1 MISYYI
7 VRHGQTLLN
16 FLDKAQGWTDS
27 PLTDIGKQTAISVG
41 NKLVGINFDA
51 VFASDMLRSIQ
62 TAELILQAS
71 GNASIPIQK
80 DSRLREWCL
89 GSMEAEKNTVFIEN
103 VSNWLGGV
111 SSLEELNRQLSNVA
125 DAIYEHD
132 KTEMAEPFSAIENRL
147 KNIFIEI
154 AQDISQEKDGKILV
168 VTHAFVIKTLFYL
181 FAPEQ
186 LFKIDKIKNSTV
198 SLLKFNNGKFLM
210 ESDLL

>member
-27 PLTDIGKQTAISVG
+27 PLTDIGRQTAISLG

-71 GNASIPIQK
+71 GNTSIVVQK

-111 SSLEELNRQLSNVA
+111 SSLEELNKRLPNVA

-147 KNIFIEI
+147 KSIFIEI
-154 AQDISQEKDGKILV
+154 AQDIRQERDCKILV

-181 FAPEQ
+181 FAPKQ
-186 LFKIDKIKNSTV
+186 LYKIDKIKNSTV
-198 SLLKFNNGKFLM
+198 SLLKFDNGKFLM

>member
-27 PLTDIGKQTAISVG
+27 PLTDNGRQTAISLG
-41 NKLVGINFDA
+41 NKLIGINFDA
-51 VFASDMLRSIQ
+51 VFASDMLRSVQ

-71 GNASIPIQK
+71 GNTSIPIQK
-80 DSRLREWCL
+80 DTRLREWCL
-89 GSMEAEKNTVFIEN
+89 GSMEAEKNTVFIET

-111 SSLEELNRQLSNVA
+111 SSLAGLNRQLPNVA

-132 KTEMAEPFSAIENRL
+132 KTEMAEPFSAIKKRL
-147 KNIFIEI
+147 KNVFIDI
-154 AQDISQEKDGKILV
+154 AQNISQEKDCEILV
-168 VTHAFVIKTLFYL
+168 VTHAFAIKTLFYL

-186 LFKIDKIKNSTV
+186 LYKIDKIKNSTV
-198 SLLKFNNGKFLM
+198 TLLKFDNGKFLM